1 MLRPAA
7 ATRSGLPML
16 FGSLEF
22 VFGFLPLTLLT
33 YHLLRIRGWQVAAKL
48 AMILASLVFY
58 GWWDPRYVPL
68 VLGSIA
74 VNYGLG
80 AAIHRVREPGRRKAI
95 LLLGLALNLG
105 LLGYYKYAGFFL
117 QNLGGMFGV
126 HDVAVTLI
134 IPLAISFFTFQQVAY
149 LVETWRGQEP
159 ARNALDYLL
168 FVLFFPHLIAG
179 PITHH
184 TEMLPQF
191 AHAGRGRLASSFI
204 AMGATIF
211 VLGMAKKVLL
221 ADTIAQFADPV
232 FAAAA
237 QGAALSTADAW
248 MGAIAY
254 TLQLYFDFSGYS
266 DMAIG
271 VGLLFGIRFP
281 VNFNSPYKAT
291 SIIEFWRRWHISLS
305 AFLRTYLYIP
315 LGGNRAGKLRR
326 YANLMA
332 TMTLGGLWHG
342 AGWTFLFWGFL
353 HGAYLIL
360 NHGWTTLAGGRL
372 RLPRGAAWAL
382 TMLGVVIA
390 WVFFR
395 AVSFEAAL
403 GILEAMAG
411 GGNPGT
417 LPPGL
422 PDRLLGWLLI
432 GIGGLIAV
440 SQPNLLELAR
450 YPQGLADGQA
460 GTALRPALGLQRL
473 AASPGFATVCLGLL
487 AAACIARLPKPGVFL
502 YFTF

>member
-1 MLRPAA
+1 
-7 ATRSGLPML
+7 ML

-22 VFGFLPLTLLT
+22 VFVFLPVALLV
-33 YHLLRIRGWQVAAKL
+33 YHLLRISGWQVAAKL
-48 AMILASLVFY
+48 AMVLASLVFY
-58 GWWDPRYVPL
+58 GWWDPRYIPL

-80 AAIHRVREPGRRKAI
+80 VVLHRAQDPGRRKAI
-95 LLLGLALNLG
+95 LLLGLGLNLG

-117 QNLGGMFGV
+117 QNVGGLFGI
-126 HDVAVTLI
+126 HDVAATLV
-134 IPLAISFFTFQQVAY
+134 IPLAISFFTFQQIAY
-149 LVETWRGQEP
+149 LVETWRGQKP
-159 ARNALDYLL
+159 ADNPLDYLL

-191 AHAGRGRLASSFI
+191 AQAGRGRLPGSYFS
-204 AMGATIF
+204 MGATIL

-221 ADTIAQFADPV
+221 ADTLAQFADPI

-237 QGAALSTADAW
+237 HGVAISMADAW
-248 MGAIAY
+248 MGAIGY
-254 TLQLYFDFSGYS
+254 SLQLYFDFSGYS

-281 VNFNSPYKAT
+281 VNFNSPYQST
-291 SIIEFWRRWHISLS
+291 TIVEFWRRWHISLS

-315 LGGNRAGKLRR
+315 LGGNRAGKTRR
-326 YANLMA
+326 YVNLMA

-353 HGAYLIL
+353 HGFYLIV
-360 NHGWTTLAGGRL
+360 NHAWTALAGDRI
-372 RLPRGAAWAL
+372 RLPRGVGWAL
-382 TMLGVVIA
+382 TMLGVVVA

-395 AVSFEAAL
+395 ATSFGAAL
-403 GILEAMAG
+403 DLLGAMVAG
-411 GGNPGT
+411 GQD
-417 LPPGL
+417 LPLAGL

-432 GIGGLIAV
+432 AAAGGIAV
-440 SQPNLLELAR
+440 TQPNVLALAR
-450 YPQGLADGQA
+450 YPQGLAEA
-460 GTALRPALGLQRL
+460 PAPATRPAFDLRRL
-473 AASPGFATVCLGLL
+473 AGSPVMASVCLGLL

>member
-1 MLRPAA
+1 
-7 ATRSGLPML
+7 ML

-22 VFGFLPLTLLT
+22 VFGFLPLALLT

-48 AMILASLVFY
+48 AMVIASLVFY
-58 GWWDPRYVPL
+58 GWWDPRYVLL

-80 AAIHRVREPGRRKAI
+80 AVIHRTQEAGPRKAV
-95 LLLGLALNLG
+95 LVLGLVLNLG
-105 LLGYYKYAGFFL
+105 LLGYYKYADFFL
-117 QNLGGMFGV
+117 QNVGGLFGI
-126 HDVAVTLI
+126 HDVAATLI

-149 LVETWRGQEP
+149 LVETWRGQRP
-159 ARNALDYLL
+159 ADNALDYLL

-191 AHAGRGRLASSFI
+191 ARAGRGRLPPSYI
-204 AMGATIF
+204 GMGATIF

-221 ADTIAQFADPV
+221 ADSIAQYADPV

-237 QGAALSTADAW
+237 KGVVLSMADAW

-271 VGLLFGIRFP
+271 IGLLFGIRFP

-291 SIIEFWRRWHISLS
+291 SIVEFWRRWHMSLS

-315 LGGNRAGKLRR
+315 LGGNRAGRVRR

-353 HGAYLIL
+353 HGFYLIL
-360 NHGWTTLAGGRL
+360 NHAWGALAGGRL
-372 RLPRGAAWAL
+372 RLPRGLAWAL
-382 TMLGVVIA
+382 TMLGVVVA

-395 AVSFEAAL
+395 ATSFGAAL
-403 GILEAMAG
+403 DILGAMLLG
-411 GGNPGT
+411 GDGVAPA
-417 LPPGL
+417 GL
-422 PDRLLGWLLI
+422 PDPLIGWLLL
-432 GIGGLIAV
+432 GLGALIAV
-440 SQPNLLELAR
+440 SQPNVLELAR
-450 YPQGLADGQA
+450 YPRGLDEAA
-460 GTALRPALGLQRL
+460 EAAPRPGFDLHRL
-473 AASPGFATVCLGLL
+473 AASPAFASVCLGLL
-487 AAACIARLPKPGVFL
+487 VAACIARLPKPGVFL

>member
-1 MLRPAA
+1 
-7 ATRSGLPML
+7 ML

-22 VFGFLPLTLLT
+22 VFGFLPLALLA
-33 YHLLRIRGWQVAAKL
+33 YHLLRVRGWQVAAKL
-48 AMILASLVFY
+48 AMVLASLVFY
-58 GWWDPRYVPL
+58 GWWDPRYIPL

-80 AAIHRVREPGRRKAI
+80 AVIHWTPAAGRRKAV
-95 LLLGLALNLG
+95 LLLGLGLNLG

-117 QNLGGMFGV
+117 QTVGGLFGL
-126 HDVAVTLI
+126 HDVAATLL
-134 IPLAISFFTFQQVAY
+134 IPLAISFFTFQQIAY
-149 LVETWRGQEP
+149 LVETWRGQKP
-159 ARNALDYLL
+159 ADNALDYLL

-191 AHAGRGRLASSFI
+191 ARAGRGRLPPSFI
-204 AMGATIF
+204 GMGATIF

-221 ADTIAQFADPV
+221 ADTIAQYADPV

-237 QGAALSTADAW
+237 HGVALSMVAAW
-248 MGAIAY
+248 MGALAY

-281 VNFNSPYKAT
+281 VNFNSPYKST
-291 SIIEFWRRWHISLS
+291 NIVDFWRRWHMSLS

-315 LGGNRAGKLRR
+315 LGGNRAGRWRR
-326 YANLMA
+326 YGNLMA

-353 HGAYLIL
+353 HGFYLIL
-360 NHGWTTLAGGRL
+360 NHAWSALAGGRL
-372 RLPRGAAWAL
+372 RLPRGIGWAL
-382 TMLGVVIA
+382 TMLGVVVA

-395 AVSFEAAL
+395 ATSFGAAL
-403 GILEAMAG
+403 DILGAMAPVGGAWG
-411 GGNPGT
+411 GGAATPA
-417 LPPGL
+417 GL
-422 PDRLLGWLLI
+422 PDPLLGWLLI
-432 GIGGLIAV
+432 GLGGLIAV
-440 SQPNLLELAR
+440 SQPNVLEVAR
-450 YPQGLADGQA
+450 YPQGLEEISLEE
-460 GTALRPALGLQRL
+460 TAEPGFDLHRL
-473 AASPGFATVCLGLL
+473 AASPAFASVCLGLL